1 MVDRLPFDHTN
12 SQVIDR
18 LVVTTILFLLP
29 EGEVLLEELD
39 DALRVAEVV
48 LLQLVD
54 LVESLLQS
62 FISQLARLRVILE
75 NLVVEHGEVEGK
87 TELDRIA
94 SRKVD
99 PICLFIGLLGLPLDV
114 FENFAL
120 GVLGN
125 VAVVVAYHLDKK
137 GLSLVG
143 ALPLE
148 YAQVDHVDDL
158 LAVGLELTLDSLLVL
173 QEGSVE
179 LRVLGVLL
187 DGLNRTAG

>member
-1 MVDRLPFDHTN
+1 MPPLPNNHN
-12 SQVIDR
+12 SQV
-18 LVVTTILFLLP
+18 LNFVVALFLLP
-29 EGEVLLEELD
+29 ESEVLLEELD
-39 DALRVAEVV
+39 DGLSILKVV
-48 LLQLVD
+48 FLEFVD
-54 LVESLLQS
+54 LVEGLLEGAVGQGAS
-62 FISQLARLRVILE
+62 FLVVLHH
-75 NLVVEHGEVEGK
+75 LVVEDGEVEGK
-87 TELDRIA
+87 AELDGVA
-94 SRKVD
+94 GGKVD
-99 PICLFIGLLGLPLDV
+99 LVGIVVGFEGLLLD
-114 FENFAL
+114 FLKLGIF